1 MTGFLL
7 YMVRS
12 TLYLSVFFAFFMLVM
27 RKTTFIRLNRIA
39 FLTGTFLCMALPF
52 IKISIPENIARE
64 MPMAIIENAL
74 APAVI
79 TSSETE
85 GTVISST
92 EQTAEK
98 TLPVIEILLLTGML
112 ASLTVTSRSYINM
125 TRMLRSVPVTDIDG
139 TPVRITDN
147 EIQSFS
153 WGRQIMISR
162 KDIEEN
168 PAILTHEKMH
178 VRCGHSID
186 LMAYSIVTVLHWF
199 NPLVWIA
206 RTELKILHEYEADD
220 MTINKGIDAT
230 QYQLLLVKKAVGA
243 RRFQLANGFNHSKL
257 KNRITMMHKNKTN
270 RWMRLAYILCVPVLI
285 GTMCLC
291 SSPEASSEK
300 IKNITV
306 TISTPQGQKVLND
319 FTMNDLESALT
330 NNINPLE
337 TSVSIM
343 PQEGYL
349 ETDLEAVKSRL
360 EEFSKTKKNA
370 SDAVE
375 YSTLSVKPEFE
386 GKDIG
391 SFSRWVNNQLD
402 YPEEA
407 KAKKIQGRVTL
418 SFTITETGK
427 VSDVKVL
434 RGADPILDKEAVRV
448 VESSPDWTP
457 AMKDG
462 KPVSVTYTFPVIFKL
477 NDTENTGAV
486 PFQLA
491 EQKPTFNGGDANEFL
506 KWVNANISYPENCK
520 KNGVSGRVFLSFT
533 VRETGKVTDV
543 KVLRSAHEEL
553 DREAVRVIG
562 MSPDWAPGM
571 VDGKL
576 VPVSFTLPVTFQLN

>member
-1 MTGFLL
+1 
-7 YMVRS
+7 
-12 TLYLSVFFAFFMLVM
+12 
-27 RKTTFIRLNRIA
+27 
-39 FLTGTFLCMALPF
+39 
-52 IKISIPENIARE
+52 
-64 MPMAIIENAL
+64 
-74 APAVI
+74 
-79 TSSETE
+79 
-85 GTVISST
+85 
-92 EQTAEK
+92 
-98 TLPVIEILLLTGML
+98 
-112 ASLTVTSRSYINM
+112 
-125 TRMLRSVPVTDIDG
+125 
-139 TPVRITDN
+139 
-147 EIQSFS
+147 
-153 WGRQIMISR
+153 
-162 KDIEEN
+162 
-168 PAILTHEKMH
+168 
-178 VRCGHSID
+178 
-186 LMAYSIVTVLHWF
+186 
-199 NPLVWIA
+199 
-206 RTELKILHEYEADD
+206 
-220 MTINKGIDAT
+220 
-230 QYQLLLVKKAVGA
+230 
-243 RRFQLANGFNHSKL
+243 
-257 KNRITMMHKNKTN
+257 
-270 RWMRLAYILCVPVLI
+270 MRLAYILCVPVLI

-291 SSPEASSEK
+291 SSPDASSEK

-360 EEFSKTKKNA
+360 EEFSKTKKSA

-375 YSTLSVKPEFE
+375 YSTLSVKPKFE

-462 KPVSVTYTFPVIFKL
+462 KPVSVTYTFPVIFQL
-477 NDTENTGAV
+477 NDTENTGVV

-506 KWVNANISYPENCK
+506 KWVNANISYPENCR

-571 VDGKL
+571 VDGKP
-576 VPVSFTLPVTFQLN
+576 VPVSFNFPVTFQLN

>member
-1 MTGFLL
+1 MTGLLL
-7 YMVRS
+7 YMIRS

-27 RKTTFIRLNRIA
+27 RKTTFLRLNRIA
-39 FLTGTFLCMALPF
+39 FLAGTFICMVLPF
-52 IKISIPENIARE
+52 IRISMPENIARE
-64 MPMAIIENAL
+64 MPMAIIENAI
-74 APAVI
+74 APAVK

-85 GTVISST
+85 GTVIRVT
-92 EQTAEK
+92 EQTEEK
-98 TLPVIEILLLTGML
+98 ALPVIEILLLTGML
-112 ASLTVTSRSYINM
+112 ASLIVTSRSYINM
-125 TRMLRSVPVTDIDG
+125 TRMLRSVPVTYIDG
-139 TPVRITDN
+139 TPVRISDD
-147 EIQSFS
+147 EIPSFS
-153 WGRQIMISR
+153 WGRQIVISR

-168 PAILTHEKMH
+168 PAILIHERMH

-186 LMAYSIVTVLHWF
+186 LMAYSLVTVMHWF
-199 NPLVWIA
+199 NPLIWIA
-206 RTELKILHEYEADD
+206 RTELKMLHEYEADNL
-220 MTINKGIDAT
+220 TINKDIDAT

-291 SSPEASSEK
+291 SSPDASSKK

-306 TISTPQGQKVLND
+306 TISTSQGQKVLND
-319 FTMNDLESALT
+319 FTMKDLESALT
-330 NNINPLE
+330 DNVDLLD
-337 TSVSIM
+337 TSVGIM

-349 ETDLEAVKSRL
+349 ETDLEAVRSRL
-360 EEFSKTKKNA
+360 QEFNKAKKSA
-370 SDAVE
+370 SDAVD
-375 YSTLSVKPEFE
+375 YSTLSAKPEFG
-386 GKDIG
+386 GKDVG
-391 SFSRWVNNQLD
+391 SFSRWVNDQLN

-457 AMKDG
+457 GMKDG
-462 KPVSVTYTFPVIFKL
+462 KPVSVTYTFPVIFQL
-477 NDTENTGAV
+477 NDRENTDV
-486 PFQLA
+486 FPFQLA

-506 KWVNANISYPENCK
+506 KWVNANISYPENCR
-520 KNGVSGRVFLSFT
+520 KNGISGRVFLSFI

-543 KVLRSAHEEL
+543 KILRSVHEEL

-562 MSPDWAPGM
+562 MSPDWTPGM
-571 VDGKL
+571 VDGKP
-576 VPVSFTLPVTFQLN
+576 VPVSFNFPVTFQLN

>member
-1 MTGFLL
+1 MIK
-7 YMVRS
+7 S

-27 RKTTFIRLNRIA
+27 RKTTFLRLNRIG
-39 FLTGTFLCMALPF
+39 FLAGTFICMALPF
-52 IKISIPENIARE
+52 IRISMPENIARE
-64 MPMAIIENAL
+64 MPMAIIENAIT
-74 APAVI
+74 PAIV
-79 TSSETE
+79 TSSVTEETA
-85 GTVISST
+85 ISAT

-98 TLPVIEILLLTGML
+98 TFPVVEFILLTGML
-112 ASLTVTSRSYINM
+112 VTLVITSRSYFHM
-125 TRMLRSVPVTDIDG
+125 TRMLKSIRVTDIDG
-139 TPVRITDN
+139 TCVRITDD

-153 WGRQIMISR
+153 WGRQIVISR
-162 KDIEEN
+162 KDLEEN

-186 LMAYSIVTVLHWF
+186 LIAYSIVTVMHWF

-206 RTELKILHEYEADD
+206 RTELKMLHEYEADD
-220 MTINKGIDAT
+220 LTINKGIDAT

-243 RRFQLANGFNHSKL
+243 KRFQLANGFNHSKL

-291 SSPEASSEK
+291 SSPDASSKK

-306 TISTPQGQKVLND
+306 TISTSQGQKVLND
-319 FTMNDLESALT
+319 FTMKDLESALT
-330 NNINPLE
+330 DNVDLLD
-337 TSVSIM
+337 TSVGIM

-349 ETDLEAVKSRL
+349 ETDLEAVRSRL
-360 EEFSKTKKNA
+360 QEFNKAKKSA
-370 SDAVE
+370 SDAVD
-375 YSTLSVKPEFE
+375 YSTLSAKPEFG
-386 GKDIG
+386 GKDVG
-391 SFSRWVNNQLD
+391 SFSRWVNDQLN

-457 AMKDG
+457 GMKDG
-462 KPVSVTYTFPVIFKL
+462 KPVSVTYTFPVIFQL
-477 NDTENTGAV
+477 NDRENTDV
-486 PFQLA
+486 FPFQLA

-506 KWVNANISYPENCK
+506 KWVNANISYPENCR
-520 KNGVSGRVFLSFT
+520 KNGISGRVFLSFT